1 MPKMKCPTCESD
13 DPFFDHYEDGSKL
26 ARDLIS
32 PAHLCPDPFHSPEAD
47 KGTERAGER
56 WAVRAMQLE
65 DMLRFQR
72 ERAERA
78 EAALQEAREAVRRHE
93 ADKGAERWWV
103 YRGPSDSSGTPITGY
118 IGPPPDPENPH
129 EWIEVV
135 PAFPEADKGSE
146 EWAEARV
153 EASRRKRE
161 ADEYRAAVL
170 REDVGRL
177 PEADKGAPLTEL
189 PNEIFDR
196 GTEGPDP
203 EADKGAE
210 QDQWVRVSQ
219 IRFGERPDGSRNWM
233 RVVPASQLQG
243 VTGDYERSEA
253 RLAEVSSQLQEA
265 REALRNCLADLEQAV
280 AWLHPEEA
288 GSFNLDRHRKALT
301 DTEKPDD

>member
-93 ADKGAERWWV
+93 ADKGAER
-103 YRGPSDSSGTPITGY
+103 
-118 IGPPPDPENPH
+118 
-129 EWIEVV
+129 
-135 PAFPEADKGSE
+135 
-146 EWAEARV
+146 
-153 EASRRKRE
+153 
-161 ADEYRAAVL
+161 
-170 REDVGRL
+170 
-177 PEADKGAPLTEL
+177 
-189 PNEIFDR
+189 
-196 GTEGPDP
+196 
-203 EADKGAE
+203 
-210 QDQWVRVSQ
+210 DQWVRVSQ